1 MHDPV
6 KHLCLV
12 LSDWTKRLKSYAFY
26 EHVRHHLRIR
36 FLVIGTIKVYV
47 EINRFK
53 ERIFFIV
60 KWQFEIVLS
69 VLPRPDIFIKGRFV
83 VVRWFVIFISWFVI
97 VLVRRSLFMLV
108 IWFVAVLIRRFIV
121 ILIWRSVA
129 IMRWIVDVL
138 VRGFIIVLISLLLS
152 LGSIKHY
159 DSIRRITIITY
170 LIRWPVVALIPW
182 LIIIL
187 VRWLGRTI
195 IVIVFLWREIPLLID

>member
-1 MHDPV
+1 
-6 KHLCLV
+6 
-12 LSDWTKRLKSYAFY
+12 
-26 EHVRHHLRIR
+26 
-36 FLVIGTIKVYV
+36 
-47 EINRFK
+47 
-53 ERIFFIV
+53 
-60 KWQFEIVLS
+60 
-69 VLPRPDIFIKGRFV
+69 
-83 VVRWFVIFISWFVI
+83 
-97 VLVRRSLFMLV
+97 MLV

>member
-1 MHDPV
+1 M
-6 KHLCLV
+6 
-12 LSDWTKRLKSYAFY
+12 
-26 EHVRHHLRIR
+26 
-36 FLVIGTIKVYV
+36 IGTIKVYV

-69 VLPRPDIFIKGRFV
+69 VLPRPGIFIKGRFV

-97 VLVRRSLFMLV
+97 IIISWFVIVLVRRSLFMFMLV

-121 ILIWRSVA
+121 IMIWRSVA

-152 LGSIKHY
+152 LGSIKHF
-159 DSIRRITIITY
+159 DTIRRIIIITY

-187 VRWLGRTI
+187 VRWLSRTI
-195 IVIVFLWREIPLLID
+195 IVILFLWREIPLLID